1 MLCFAYVGKGIMG
14 DDDNESDNDKY
25 DDESDGEYF
34 PDQGD
39 FADVNE
45 ANEVEVGAD
54 VDISEAENIQDEHSR
69 SLVDID
75 FDEVF
80 SDVANDDT
88 QNVQLVQTI
97 IVYDV
102 TLHVSSSPVPV
113 HNDASSASGIF
124 GACSDSTSTK
134 VDFHGFFVLSQYV
147 KFLENIY
154 LKEGEF
160 WNTCIFKSVDFI
172 FYSLDM

>member
-1 MLCFAYVGKGIMG
+1 MWEKGFVG

-45 ANEVEVGAD
+45 VNEVEVGAD
-54 VDISEAENIQDEHSR
+54 VDISEAENIQNDHSR

-75 FDEVF
+75 ADDVF

-88 QNVQLVQTI
+88 QNAQLVQTQHVETI
-97 IVYDV
+97 AVSDV
-102 TLHVSSSPVPV
+102 ALHVSSSPVPV
-113 HNDASSASGIF
+113 HNDAVSACGTF

-134 VDFHGFFVLSQYV
+134 VDFHGFSVLSQYV
-147 KFLENIY
+147 KYLENIY
-154 LKEGEF
+154 LK
-160 WNTCIFKSVDFI
+160 
-172 FYSLDM
+172 